1 MELRHVV
8 LILLA
13 TAASAQE
20 SVRHYV
26 LDPTAVVTVR
36 LAEDA
41 PTTCVFPGPIAG
53 LEGAGIDM
61 DPLSKAPV
69 LLSHREGGT
78 YFSLRAKS
86 TEAST
91 GLNVLYAG
99 HVYPLRLIAGD
110 VADRTVT
117 FHAPRFALEPG
128 VSLIERAQTEAWRD
142 RAPGALAVEPANHDT
157 VTAYRNFTA
166 TLRAVYRY
174 HDAHALVC
182 HVVLKNPGQ
191 TAVTYDP
198 SGLGLQL
205 ERKVWFATDTR
216 ATGSIP
222 AQGSAEAWF
231 VIEANL
237 KPDAPF
243 RVIVPAP

>member
-1 MELRHVV
+1 MELRHLV

-13 TAASAQE
+13 TTSSAQE

-26 LDPTAVVTVR
+26 LDPLAVVTVH

-41 PTTCVFPGPIAG
+41 PTTCVFPGPIVG
-53 LEGAGIDM
+53 LEGAGIDT
-61 DPLSKAPV
+61 DPIGKAPV
-69 LLSHREGGT
+69 LLSHAEGGT

-86 TEAST
+86 PEAST

-99 HVYPLRLIAGD
+99 QVYPLRLIAGD

-117 FHAPRFALEPG
+117 FHAPRPTPEPEF
-128 VSLIERAQTEAWRD
+128 SLIDRAQTEAWRD
-142 RAPGALAVEPANHDT
+142 RAPGAMAAEPVNHET
-157 VTAYRNFTA
+157 VTEYRNFTA
-166 TLRAVYRY
+166 TLRAIYRY

-182 HVVLKNPGQ
+182 HAELKNPGPV
-191 TAVTYDP
+191 AVTYDP
-198 SGLGLQL
+198 SGLGLRL
-205 ERKVWFATDTR
+205 GRNVWFASDTD

-222 AQGSAEAWF
+222 AQGNAQVWF

-243 RVIVPAP
+243 SVIVPAS